1 MTEQTPPA
9 APQDKPAEKPL
20 PAPDTLLQEKET
32 TPAGAPAPVPVPA
45 PAAQPSPPA
54 APAPAVAPPPPL
66 AKPAEPWP
74 ENRIFAIKTT
84 SKQERTVADSIMKA
98 ITTNATD
105 IRVVSVIVP
114 QELQGYVLVETPEK
128 MNRIEQLVEK
138 IPHARAVVRKGKD
151 EGEKS
156 SMLLAEVAHFL
167 IPKPVVSGIEEGT
180 IVELIAGP
188 FKGEKA
194 VVKRVDSAK
203 EEITVELYESVVP
216 IPITVRGDNV
226 RVVEKVSDK

>member
-1 MTEQTPPA
+1 MMLTEETPS
-9 APQDKPAEKPL
+9 
-20 PAPDTLLQEKET
+20 
-32 TPAGAPAPVPVPA
+32 AGQQKQGQPA
-45 PAAQPSPPA
+45 PATAAPPAPQKVAVPGSLLTSPA
-54 APAPAVAPPPPL
+54 APAEMKPPGE
-66 AKPAEPWP
+66 AKPPASQLAEPGQ

-105 IRVVSVIVP
+105 IRVVAVIVP
-114 QELQGYVLVETPEK
+114 NELQGYVLVETPEK

-138 IPHARAVVRKGKD
+138 IPHARAVVRRGKD

-156 SMLLAEVAHFL
+156 SMALAEVAHFL
-167 IPKPVVSGIEEGT
+167 VPKPVVSGIEEGT

-226 RVVEKVSDK
+226 RVVEKVSDNK